1 MRRNTLETSRV
12 YARTVAKIQPE
23 WIEKYARFLIKR
35 NYCDPFWSKKN
46 GAMMVTEKV
55 LLYGLPIISD
65 RLVLMGRVDCDFD
78 GISAAQY
85 AP

>member
-1 MRRNTLETSRV
+1 
-12 YARTVAKIQPE
+12 
-23 WIEKYARFLIKR
+23 
-35 NYCDPFWSKKN
+35 
-46 GAMMVTEKV
+46 MMVTEKI

-85 AP
+85 ARECFIMNALVYGQWFSYHSFIKII